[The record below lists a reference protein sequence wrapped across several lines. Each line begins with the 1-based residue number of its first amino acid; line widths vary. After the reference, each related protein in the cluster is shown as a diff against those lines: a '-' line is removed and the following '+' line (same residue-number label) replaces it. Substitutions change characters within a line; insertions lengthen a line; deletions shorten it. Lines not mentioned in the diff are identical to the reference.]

1 MLIRSL
7 RPGLPPDRISKELR
21 GGCVRKGCRCSNRE
35 IFSDSTVRS
44 LTRTRFRD
52 HAHSN
57 HNITASTQLH
67 PCLQARTLE
76 RWFVTVCVS
85 RCVTATRRADAHSAA
100 LQPLAL
106 RLEPLRLPFTTPP
119 ESPFDAFYSVGT
131 CSPCHPSSRPTFRMA
146 TTFTPFQAS
155 LPKTP
160 WAVLKIKT
168 ALSKNPA
175 DKK

>member
-85 RCVTATRRADAHSAA
+85 RCVTVTRRADAHSAA

-119 ESPFDAFYSVGT
+119 ESPFESRCVLLGRHVLSVSSLLSTHLSDGYNI
-131 CSPCHPSSRPTFRMA
+131 HALPSFAP
-146 TTFTPFQAS
+146 
-155 LPKTP
+155 
-160 WAVLKIKT
+160 
-168 ALSKNPA
+168 
-175 DKK
+175 